1 MKRNSKILNPLSG
14 KQSLKVIETVDEW
27 ILYHNEFSLCSRKV
41 RICMSELNIQYKSKH
56 INIIE
61 TGNAENLSKLFKK
74 INPKVT
80 VPVLLHYGYPIYESH
95 EQIKYLNEY
104 KNGKLITNDVENSW
118 IKKASLVGEP
128 IDNLDQYAG
137 NCVSLLTPP
146 LFISMLGNISIF
158 KFLPYFFK
166 HPVKFRAINFLLF
179 KVLGYFSYRKS
190 TPLYG
195 ISLKA
200 SKNLNQHMKD
210 LDIQIKSKEWI
221 MGNDFS
227 LADISWAVILH
238 RLEELQILDH
248 ILHTYSNIE
257 SYYKRLKKRKCFIEG
272 VIKFQSES
280 VNNGVMELKK
290 SIKNVKNLSFIY
302 GELKENFTR

>member
-290 SIKNVKNLSFIY
+290 SIKNEKNLSFIY